1 MRPQINNPFSG
12 GQPKQFNE
20 FSALRSPREADSP
33 NRQHLKH
40 QDNAQSLNQAL
51 MASRQ
56 VISTLNRLRTRGGQ
70 SLGGG
75 GWKWQ
80 IPFELDPTVAVP
92 GPDGNGTMTAV
103 YISALNPLVVTGM
116 TDLVTNANVKSCQ
129 GIWLANQAV
138 PATAAS
144 KYNVPVF
151 PYPAGAAVLGGG
163 TFLMGTTA
171 PSGTPLIGDLDLIDP
186 ATGLPI
192 RFWTYLGDVT

>member
-1 MRPQINNPFSG
+1 M
-12 GQPKQFNE
+12 
-20 FSALRSPREADSP
+20 SP
-33 NRQHLKH
+33 NQPIPLLQRPKFSEGTALSSKR
-40 QDNAQSLNQAL
+40 DYRNNSFLWKKGELNTWQIDSFGLAL
-51 MASRQ
+51 QKLSRE
-56 VISTLNRLRTRGGQ
+56 VAKMRRRIVGGNGQ
-70 SLGGG
+70 GG
-75 GWKWQ
+75 GWHWQ
-80 IPFELDPTVAVP
+80 VPFELDPTVDVP

-103 YISALNPLVVTGM
+103 YISKLNPLAVVGM
-116 TDLVTNANVKSCQ
+116 TDIVSNATVVSCQ

>member
-1 MRPQINNPFSG
+1 MRAQVNNPFSG
-12 GQPKQFNE
+12 GKPQQFDE
-20 FSALRSPREADSP
+20 FSGLRSPREADSP

-40 QDNAQSLNQAL
+40 ENNAKSLNQAL

-56 VISTLNRLRTRGGQ
+56 LISTMNRLRTRGGGQ
-70 SLGGG
+70 MTGA
-75 GWKWQ
+75 GWRWQ
-80 IPFELDPTVAVP
+80 VPFELDPTVAVP

-103 YISALNPLVVTGM
+103 YISKLNPLAVVGM
-116 TDLVTNANVKSCQ
+116 TDLVSNTTVVACQ

-138 PATAAS
+138 PATAGG

-151 PYPAGAAVLGGG
+151 PYPPGAAVLGGG
-163 TFLMGTTA
+163 KFLMGTTA

-186 ATGLPI
+186 TSGAPI